1 MIALAYSKNISQ
13 KMQISTFQDA
23 EQLAIYTANY
33 IIELVKNKPDATL
46 ILTSG
51 DTPVLTYKKI
61 VELAQPANFEQVTII
76 GLDEWVGIP
85 ATSEGSCRYIVEENL
100 LKPLKINPAQYTF
113 FDSMT
118 ANLEAEC
125 KRVDKLLFEKGGAD
139 LIIVGVGV
147 NGHIGLNEPG
157 TSFGNYCHVSELAEV
172 TISVGQKYFKSNTP
186 LTQGITIGLKHLL
199 EAKAAILIATGERKA
214 EVLKATIDQEPN
226 VDLPATVFKLHK
238 NAYVWLDEAAAK
250 LL

>member
-1 MIALAYSKNISQ
+1 
-13 KMQISTFQDA
+13 MQLQIFQNP
-23 EQLAIYTANY
+23 EQLATYTANY
-33 IIELVKNKPDATL
+33 IIDLVKNKPDATL

-61 VELAQPANFEQVTII
+61 VELASPADFEQVTII

-100 LKPLKINPAQYTF
+100 LKPLRINQSQYTF
-113 FDSMT
+113 FDSMST
-118 ANLEAEC
+118 NLESEC
-125 KRVDKLLFEKGGAD
+125 KRVDELLFSKGGAD
-139 LIIVGVGV
+139 MIIVGVGI

-157 TSFGNYCHVSELAEV
+157 YSFENYCHISELADV
-172 TISVGQKYFKSNTP
+172 TIQIGQKYFKENTP

-199 EAKAAILIATGERKA
+199 EAKVAILIATGERKA
-214 EVLKATIDQEPN
+214 EVLKKTIEKEPSAE
-226 VDLPATVFKLHK
+226 LPSTVFKLHK
-238 NAYVWLDEAAAK
+238 NSFVWMDEAAAK

>member
-1 MIALAYSKNISQ
+1 
-13 KMQISTFQDA
+13 MQIQTFQNP
-23 EQLAIYTANY
+23 EQLATHTANY
-33 IIELVKNKPDATL
+33 IIDLVKNKPNATL

-61 VELAQPANFEQVTII
+61 VELANPADFEQVTII

-100 LKPLKINPAQYTF
+100 LKPLGVNPSKYTF
-113 FDSMT
+113 FDSMST
-118 ANLEAEC
+118 NLESEC
-125 KRVDKLLFEKGGAD
+125 KRVDEILFSKGGAD
-139 LIIVGVGV
+139 MIIVGVGV

-157 TSFGNYCHVSELAEV
+157 YSFENYCHVSELADV
-172 TISVGQKYFKSNTP
+172 TIQIGQKYFKENTP

-199 EAKAAILIATGERKA
+199 EAKVAILIATGERKA
-214 EVLKATIDQEPN
+214 EVLKQTIDQEPS
-226 VDLPATVFKLHK
+226 VELPSTVFKLHK
-238 NAYVWLDEAAAK
+238 NSFLWIDEAAAQ

>member
-1 MIALAYSKNISQ
+1 
-13 KMQISTFQDA
+13 MQLQTFQNS
-23 EQLAIYTANY
+23 EQLAIHTANY
-33 IIELVKNKPDATL
+33 IIDLVKNKPNATL

-61 VELAQPANFEQVTII
+61 VEFAQPADFEQVTII

-100 LKPLKINPAQYTF
+100 LKPLGINLAQYTF
-113 FDSMT
+113 FDSMS
-118 ANLEAEC
+118 ADLESEC
-125 KRVDKLLFEKGGAD
+125 RRVDELLFSKGGAD

-157 TSFGNYCHVSELAEV
+157 YSFDNYCHVSELAEV
-172 TISVGQKYFKSNTP
+172 TIQIGQKYFKENTA

-199 EAKAAILIATGERKA
+199 EAKTAILIATGERKA
-214 EVLKATIDQEPN
+214 EVLKQTFDQEPN
-226 VDLPATVFKLHK
+226 VELPSTVFKLHS
-238 NAYVWLDEAAAK
+238 NSFIWVDEAAAK